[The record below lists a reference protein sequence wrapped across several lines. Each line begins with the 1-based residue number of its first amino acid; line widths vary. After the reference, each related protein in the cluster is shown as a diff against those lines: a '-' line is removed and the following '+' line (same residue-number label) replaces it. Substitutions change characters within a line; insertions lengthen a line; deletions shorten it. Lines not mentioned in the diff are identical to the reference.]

1 MTASIKIPSQ
11 ANCNDSISS
20 GDLDYDWY
28 SYYDNKNICNG
39 EVYCLKNES
48 GTFYYYYDFSILF
61 GDCSKQLRLNKG
73 DDKLIYNNF
82 IGCVCIDC
90 QSIIVTSITTN
101 MKDLF
106 FEIDFENTLVT
117 YSMRTCTCHVIH

>member
-48 GTFYYYYDFSILF
+48 GTFYYVYDFSILF

-73 DDKLIYNNF
+73 DDKLIYINF
-82 IGCVCIDC
+82 I
-90 QSIIVTSITTN
+90 
-101 MKDLF
+101 
-106 FEIDFENTLVT
+106 
-117 YSMRTCTCHVIH
+117 